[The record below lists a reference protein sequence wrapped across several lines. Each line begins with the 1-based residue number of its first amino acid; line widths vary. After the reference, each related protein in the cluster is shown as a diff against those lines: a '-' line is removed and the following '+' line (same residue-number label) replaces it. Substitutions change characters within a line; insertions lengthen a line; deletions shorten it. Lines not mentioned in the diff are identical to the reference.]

1 MPRQRWGK
9 IRLMN
14 YLAIDYGQKRI
25 GIARSVGW
33 LAEPVTIVH
42 NTPDSI
48 KHIAELCAEYQINE
62 IVFGLSEG
70 AMAEETKSFA
80 HLLEEKVKLPIH
92 FFDETM
98 SSKEVEQM
106 IRESGK
112 KMKDRQAPIDHY
124 AAAHVLQQFLD
135 THSSS

>member
-1 MPRQRWGK
+1 
-9 IRLMN
+9 MN
-14 YLAIDYGQKRI
+14 YLAIDYGKKRI

-33 LAEPVTIVH
+33 LAEPVSIIQH
-42 NTPDSI
+42 TPQSI
-48 KHIAELCAEYQINE
+48 SQIALLCKEYPIDE

-70 AMAEETKSFA
+70 EMAEETKVFA
-80 HLLEEKVKLPIH
+80 NSLQEKVKLPIH

-98 SSKEVEQM
+98 SSKEVQQM
-106 IRESGK
+106 IRDSGK

-135 THSSS
+135 SHGQ